1 MRPRLSVMGGQTL
14 ASVLES
20 RIRPKARKLPMYRQ
34 AADRVALLLVIDRTR
49 KSGMLDWP
57 AEATCL
63 AGHGFDA
70 VFLYVHP
77 LRAFSLA

>member
-1 MRPRLSVMGGQTL
+1 M
-14 ASVLES
+14 LE
-20 RIRPKARKLPMYRQ
+20 
-34 AADRVALLLVIDRTR
+34 
-49 KSGMLDWP
+49 WP
-57 AEATCL
+57 AEATRL